1 MIYGNGLRPKI
12 WKEFTERFKIP
23 HVVEMY
29 GSTEGTVAMINN
41 EDHVGAVGFI
51 SRLFP
56 ILPIN
61 VIKLDENGEPLRDE
75 KTGLCVVCK
84 PDEEG
89 EIVGL
94 IRPDD
99 RGGPEQF
106 QAYVNNKEGTKKKLI
121 RDVYKK
127 GDVGFRSGDIM
138 TVDKYGWVYFRDR
151 TGDTFRWRGENVST
165 SEVETVIANL
175 CNHKEAIC
183 YGVEIP

>member
-1 MIYGNGLRPKI
+1 
-12 WKEFTERFKIP
+12 
-23 HVVEMY
+23 MY

-61 VIKLDENGEPLRDE
+61 VIKLDENGEKGRKFALWEKLTLVYKIAKFCKILHNFCLFFFPLYFYSGEPLRDE

-106 QAYVNNKEGTKKKLI
+106 QV
-121 RDVYKK
+121 
-127 GDVGFRSGDIM
+127 
-138 TVDKYGWVYFRDR
+138 
-151 TGDTFRWRGENVST
+151 
-165 SEVETVIANL
+165 
-175 CNHKEAIC
+175 C
-183 YGVEIP
+183 YY